1 MLDVIMMYKSNAE
14 RDDIMTKRKISI
26 IGAGNTGST
35 LAFLIAERE
44 LADVVLIDQPKN
56 EGQVK
61 GKALDILESSPI
73 YGFDV
78 NVFGS
83 VAYSDIKD
91 SDIVVITAGVPRKPG
106 MSRDDLVKI
115 NEKVME
121 EVTTEIIKYAP
132 DCKIVVLTN
141 PVDAMT
147 YTVLKTSGFS
157 KNRVIGQSGV
167 LDTARYQTFIAQA
180 LNVSVKDI
188 KGLVLGGHGDT
199 MVPLV
204 KATNINGV
212 PLTDL
217 LDESVINEI
226 VERTRKG
233 GAEIVE
239 LLGTGS
245 AYYAPASAVYSML
258 EAILKDQQR
267 LLPTIALLNGEYG
280 FSDICLGV
288 PAILGKN
295 GIEHVL
301 ELTLSDE
308 EQNQLQTSANAVQ
321 EVKQS
326 LKNV

>member
-132 DCKIVVLTN
+132 DCKVVVLTN

-204 KATNINGV
+204 KATNVNGV